1 MTSPEMSRS
10 QSLEPVNMLLY
21 HDKKDFA
28 DVIKLRI
35 LRWMGCLGFAQYAP
49 HKAHSERQLEKRMWG
64 WDRSRV
70 QSDAGTLAKECG
82 QP

>member
-10 QSLEPVNMLLY
+10 PSLEPVNMLLY

-35 LRWMGCLGFAQYAP
+35 LRWMDCLGFAQYAP
-49 HKAHSERQLEKRMWG
+49 HKAHSERETVREEDVGMG
-64 WDRSRV
+64 
-70 QSDAGTLAKECG
+70 
-82 QP
+82 